1 MSSRAITEGLLDTR
15 AIRRYSRWQTPRSS
29 QVFAMPSSKSEDLKK
44 QLDLLLARVK
54 EQSTAAH
61 DLAKQLEELRR
72 QIADAE
78 RHEKK
83 R

>member
-1 MSSRAITEGLLDTR
+1 
-15 AIRRYSRWQTPRSS
+15 
-29 QVFAMPSSKSEDLKK
+29 MPSSKSEDLKK

-72 QIADAE
+72 QIAEAE

>member
-1 MSSRAITEGLLDTR
+1 
-15 AIRRYSRWQTPRSS
+15 
-29 QVFAMPSSKSEDLKK
+29 MPSSKSEDLKK

-54 EQSTAAH
+54 EQSTAAR

-78 RHEKK
+78 RSEKK
-83 R
+83 S